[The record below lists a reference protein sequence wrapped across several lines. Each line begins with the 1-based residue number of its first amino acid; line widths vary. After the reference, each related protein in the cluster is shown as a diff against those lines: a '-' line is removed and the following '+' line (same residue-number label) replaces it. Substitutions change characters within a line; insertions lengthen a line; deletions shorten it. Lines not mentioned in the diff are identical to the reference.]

1 MTTYVYIDGFNFY
14 YGAVKDTPYK
24 WLDFRC
30 LFHRLLQPHHKIL
43 SIKYFT
49 ALVSGKLD
57 PDQPVRQ
64 KTYLRAL
71 QKHIPEISVYYGQFN
86 SHNKSL
92 PLAHQI
98 IDASAKTLRY
108 ATVIK
113 TEEKG
118 SDVNLAVQLLN
129 DAWLDRFDCAVV
141 VSNDGDLR
149 ESLRIAK
156 EDLHKKIGLVT
167 PWRYVPLNTLRKYCI
182 FVKPAREGLL
192 ASCQLPDPIPG
203 TSIHK
208 PKVW

>member
-1 MTTYVYIDGFNFY
+1 MRTYIYVDGFNFY
-14 YGAVKDTPYK
+14 YGAVKDTTYK

-30 LFHRLLQPHHKIL
+30 LFQRLLQPHHKIL

-49 ALVSGKLD
+49 AIVSGKLD

-71 QKHIPEISVYYGQFN
+71 QKYLPEISFYYGQFN

-92 PLAHQI
+92 PLASPIKDTSGKH
-98 IDASAKTLRY
+98 LHY

-129 DAWLDRFDCAVV
+129 DAWLDKFDCAVI

-149 ESLRIAK
+149 ESLRIVS
-156 EDLHKKIGLVT
+156 EDLKKKIGLVT
-167 PWRYVPLNTLRKYCI
+167 PWRYKPLKTLMKYCL
-182 FVKPAREGLL
+182 FVMPVRKGVL
-192 ASCQLPDPIPG
+192 AACQLPDPIPG
-203 TSIHK
+203 TSIRK
-208 PKVW
+208 PNIW